1 MKTFNFWALNFLFL
15 AFAASPSIAIAD
27 DLEAPIIEHQP
38 IREAPLYEAIH
49 FRVQINDDSMIFAPS
64 VYYRYAGQL
73 EYRIIEMEETARAYV
88 AKISGSEVT
97 GDIEYFLE
105 AFDEHGNGPARS
117 ASPKQPIRIAVGKIT
132 PSIPP
137 PVAVKPLVKKTP
149 PIKKIPLKKPK
160 LIPAPLPVESSAGLH
175 TRWWFWASMTVA
187 LVAGGTAA
195 AWALQPQ
202 DTELVRIRVIGPDP
216 YGGLP

>member
-1 MKTFNFWALNFLFL
+1 M
-15 AFAASPSIAIAD
+15 AD
-27 DLEAPIIEHQP
+27 DLEAPVIEHQP
-38 IREAPLYEAIH
+38 IREAPLYEPIN

-64 VYYRYAGQL
+64 LYYRYAGQL
-73 EYRIIEMEETARAYV
+73 EYRTLEMKETARAYV
-88 AKISGSEVT
+88 AQISGSEVT

-105 AFDEHGNGPARS
+105 AFDEHGNGPART
-117 ASPKQPIRIAVGKIT
+117 ASPKQPIRIAVGKLT
-132 PSIPP
+132 PSIPAP
-137 PVAVKPLVKKTP
+137 LAIKPQKKSSPTKTVKLPE
-149 PIKKIPLKKPK
+149 PK
-160 LIPAPLPVESSAGLH
+160 LISKPPPPQSSKGLH

-202 DTELVRIRVIGPDP
+202 EIESVSIRVIGPDP